1 MLICLVLVCSVAGGL
16 LAFINSQTSEVIAQQ
31 IINTTLDGIKAVA
44 PEYDNDPYKEQ
55 FKVAVDGDSLTV
67 YPATKAGETVGYAV
81 ESTSHNGFSG
91 DVRILVGIDTDNNL
105 IDYTVLEQNET
116 PGLGAHVTHWFH
128 SEAHPT
134 SDVRGKSLT
143 EPLKVTKDNGSIDA
157 ITAAT
162 ITSRAFLDAVNKA
175 MRGVQT
181 IDGVPG
187 QSGETTSETVG
198 TTAEPTMVDNDL
210 LLSLLP
216 EHDNDPVAEQ
226 SVITDATGYN
236 YTVYPATR
244 GGIWQG
250 AAITAPTES
259 GYNGPML
266 FIAALDAGNHL
277 LDYAVLQESESEQL
291 GGQVAQWFR
300 DNSHPTSDIRGRS
313 LETPLKVTQDGGDID
328 AISGATVTSRAFLDA
343 ISRTAAI
350 ATQARTAYENAEN

>member
-175 MRGVQT
+175 MRGVQS
-181 IDGVPG
+181 IDEATCH
-187 QSGETTSETVG
+187 SAETAGE
-198 TTAEPTMVDNDL
+198 TAEPTEVDSDL

-226 SVITDATGYN
+226 SVITDATGYS
-236 YTVYPATR
+236 YTIYPATR

-250 AAITAPTES
+250 AAITTPSES

-300 DNSHPTSDIRGRS
+300 DNGHPTSDIRGRS

>member
-31 IINTTLDGIKAVA
+31 IINTTLDGIKTVA
-44 PEYDNDPYKEQ
+44 PEYDNTPYKEQ
-55 FKVAVDGDSLTV
+55 FKVAIDGDSLIV

-81 ESTSHNGFSG
+81 ESTSHDGFSG

-105 IDYTVLEQNET
+105 IDYTVLEQSET
-116 PGLGAHVTHWFH
+116 PGLGAHMTHWFH
-128 SEAHPT
+128 SEDHPS

-162 ITSRAFLDAVNKA
+162 ITSRAFIDAINKA
-175 MRGVQT
+175 MRGIQS
-181 IDGVPG
+181 INGVPG
-187 QSGETTSETVG
+187 QSGETTSETVD
-198 TTAEPTMVDNDL
+198 TTAEPTSVDSDL

-216 EHDNDPVAEQ
+216 SHDNDPVAEQ
-226 SVITDATGYN
+226 SVITDATGYS
-236 YTVYPATR
+236 YTIYPATR

-300 DNSHPTSDIRGRS
+300 DNGHPSSDIRGRS

>member
-16 LAFINSQTSEVIAQQ
+16 LASINSQTSEVIAQQ

-55 FKVAVDGDSLTV
+55 FKVAVDGDSLTI
-67 YPATKAGETVGYAV
+67 YPATKGGETVGYAV

-91 DVRILVGIDTDNNL
+91 DVRILVGIDIDNNL

-116 PGLGAHVTHWFH
+116 PGLGAHMTHWFH
-128 SEAHPT
+128 SEDHPS

-143 EPLKVTKDNGSIDA
+143 EPLKVTKDNGTVDA

-175 MRGVQT
+175 MRGVQS
-181 IDGVPG
+181 IDEATCH
-187 QSGETTSETVG
+187 SAETAGE
-198 TTAEPTMVDNDL
+198 TAEPTEVDSDL

-226 SVITDATGYN
+226 SVITDATGYS
-236 YTVYPATR
+236 YTIYPATR

-250 AAITAPTES
+250 AAITTPSES

-266 FIAALDAGNHL
+266 FIAALDTGNHL

-300 DNSHPTSDIRGRS
+300 DNGHPTSDIRGRS

>member
-67 YPATKAGETVGYAV
+67 YPATKGGEIVGYAV

-91 DVRILVGIDTDNNL
+91 DVRILVGIDNDNNL

-128 SEAHPT
+128 SEDHPS

-143 EPLKVTKDNGSIDA
+143 EPLKVTKDNGTVDA

-175 MRGVQT
+175 MRGIQS
-181 IDGVPG
+181 IDWATCH
-187 QSGETTSETVG
+187 SGETIGE
-198 TTAEPTMVDNDL
+198 TAEPTSVDSDL

-216 EHDNDPVAEQ
+216 EHDNDPTAEQ
-226 SVITDATGYN
+226 SVITDATGYS
-236 YTVYPATR
+236 YTIYPATR

-300 DNSHPTSDIRGRS
+300 DSGHPSSDIRGRS

>member
-31 IINTTLDGIKAVA
+31 IINTTLDGIKTVA
-44 PEYDNDPYKEQ
+44 PEYDNTPYKEQ
-55 FKVAVDGDSLTV
+55 FKVAIDGDSLTV

-81 ESTSHNGFSG
+81 ESTSHDGFSG

-105 IDYTVLEQNET
+105 IDYTVLEQSET

-128 SEAHPT
+128 SEDHPS

-162 ITSRAFLDAVNKA
+162 ITSRAFIDAINKA
-175 MRGVQT
+175 MRG
-181 IDGVPG
+181 I
-187 QSGETTSETVG
+187 QSINGASAHSDETAD
-198 TTAEPTMVDNDL
+198 TTAEPTSVDSDL

-216 EHDNDPVAEQ
+216 SHDNDPVAEQ
-226 SVITDATGYN
+226 SVITDATGYS
-236 YTVYPATR
+236 YTIYPATR

-300 DNSHPTSDIRGRS
+300 DNGHPSSDIRGRS

>member
-55 FKVAVDGDSLTV
+55 FKVAVEGVSLTV

-128 SEAHPT
+128 SEDHAS

-143 EPLKVTKDNGSIDA
+143 EPLKVTKDNGTVDA

-175 MRGVQT
+175 MRGVQS
-181 IDGVPG
+181 IGGESVS
-187 QSGETTSETVG
+187 SGETAD
-198 TTAEPTMVDNDL
+198 TTAEPTSVDSDL

-226 SVITDATGYN
+226 SVVTDATGYS
-236 YTVYPATR
+236 YTIYPATR

-300 DNSHPTSDIRGRS
+300 DNGHPTSDIRGRS

>member
-31 IINTTLDGIKAVA
+31 IINTTLDGIKTVA
-44 PEYDNDPYKEQ
+44 PEYDNTPYKEQ
-55 FKVAVDGDSLTV
+55 FKVAIDGDSLIV

-81 ESTSHNGFSG
+81 ESTSHDGFSG

-105 IDYTVLEQNET
+105 IDYTVLEQSET
-116 PGLGAHVTHWFH
+116 PGLGAHMTHWFH
-128 SEAHPT
+128 SEDHPS

-162 ITSRAFLDAVNKA
+162 ITSRAFIDAINKA
-175 MRGVQT
+175 MRGIQS
-181 IDGVPG
+181 INGLPG
-187 QSGETTSETVG
+187 QSGETTSETVD
-198 TTAEPTMVDNDL
+198 TTAEPTSVDSDL

-216 EHDNDPVAEQ
+216 SHDNDPVAEQ
-226 SVITDATGYN
+226 SVITDATGYS
-236 YTVYPATR
+236 YTIYPATR

-300 DNSHPTSDIRGRS
+300 DNGHPSSDIRGRS

>member
-55 FKVAVDGDSLTV
+55 FKVAVDGDSLIV

-128 SEAHPT
+128 SEDHAS

-143 EPLKVTKDNGSIDA
+143 EPLKVTKDNGTVDA

-175 MRGVQT
+175 MRGVQS
-181 IDGVPG
+181 IGGESVS
-187 QSGETTSETVG
+187 SGETAD
-198 TTAEPTMVDNDL
+198 TTAEPTEVDSDL

-226 SVITDATGYN
+226 SVVTDVTGYS
-236 YTVYPATR
+236 YTIYPATR

-266 FIAALDAGNHL
+266 FIAVLDAGNHL

-300 DNSHPTSDIRGRS
+300 DSGHPSSDIRGRS